1 LTQNTVDAMGVLQAD
16 GSFRNICQLVMG
28 ILRGKRQKLI
38 SVLRPF
44 LYDPLLEWKDDL
56 NRGEFTANQTL
67 KEVERRLDGVS
78 EDGTTITSPECTVRT
93 LIERATDPANLA
105 MNYRGWQAWI

>member
-44 LYDPLLEWKDDL
+44 LCDPLLEWKGDF
-56 NRGEFTANQTL
+56 NRAKLIANLAL
-67 KEVERRLDGVS
+67 KEIKRRLDGFS
-78 EDGTTITSPECTVRT
+78 DEHTTI
-93 LIERATDPANLA
+93 
-105 MNYRGWQAWI
+105 